1 MAKERKLKWWQQAI
15 PAILTGGLSLPA
27 TNTIDIIG
35 RVSDKI
41 KANKDKKAQT
51 APDVLDD
58 VFNDNYTDLEDTTN
72 TSTGISNNILIVLAI
87 IAIAVLLIVFLRKKY
102 S

>member
-1 MAKERKLKWWQQAI
+1 MAKARKLKWWQHAI
-15 PAILTGGLSLPA
+15 PAILTGGLSLP
-27 TNTIDIIG
+27 TTHSVDIAG

-58 VFNDNYTDLEDTTN
+58 VFNDNYTDLEDN
-72 TSTGISNNILIVLAI
+72 TSTGTGISNNILIVLVI
-87 IAIAVLLIVFLRKKY
+87 IAIAILVIVFLRKKY